1 MGWRALDL
9 TRGGDRRDFVSH
21 QAKNQAENPFCETSG
36 DGDGQG
42 QNGDQYKRF
51 HWTCYRQVQ
60 AKDQRTSGR

>member
-1 MGWRALDL
+1 MKTWDL
-9 TRGGDRRDFVSH
+9 TRGGDGRNFFSH
-21 QAKNQAENPFCETSG
+21 QVQNQAENPFCETCG
-36 DGDGQG
+36 DSDGQG

>member
-1 MGWRALDL
+1 MGWSSSDL
-9 TRGGDRRDFVSH
+9 TRGGDGRSLVSH
-21 QAKNQAENPFCETSG
+21 EAKNQAENPFRETCG

-60 AKDQRTSGR
+60 TKDQRKLRR